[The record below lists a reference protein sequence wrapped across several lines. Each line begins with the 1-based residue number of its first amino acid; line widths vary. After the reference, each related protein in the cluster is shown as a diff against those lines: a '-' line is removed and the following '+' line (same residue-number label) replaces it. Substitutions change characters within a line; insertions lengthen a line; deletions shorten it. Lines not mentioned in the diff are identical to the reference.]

1 MSEEVWQGW
10 WQLIE
15 AKLSEA
21 GCSDFCHGSD
31 LRSSL
36 KKDDFENFVKV
47 ELLMP
52 FASAVSEFE
61 KKNFNLLKSINTST
75 HLSANLQSRL
85 KYSWEHNFKFYWRKI
100 QLEDAQ
106 GRPIK
111 QIDGKVDWRS
121 VVSDEEV
128 PSERRDE
135 FEEKIKLLKGVGTR
149 GEYQDSLYY
158 AFHET
163 EKQRN
168 FWLNYSPQLAKMF
181 VAHTS
186 DWVEKGEEEFLPWME
201 QDREKYWQQAVVVAQ
216 EVAAGFAEDLEGV
229 KKRILRDLGGKWWYR
244 VKQFREEAL
253 PWVLVVLVV
262 VANFFK
268 EQVVDFFKWLW
279 HLL

>member
-1 MSEEVWQGW
+1 M
-10 WQLIE
+10 
-15 AKLSEA
+15 
-21 GCSDFCHGSD
+21 
-31 LRSSL
+31 
-36 KKDDFENFVKV
+36 EN
-47 ELLMP
+47 
-52 FASAVSEFE
+52 
-61 KKNFNLLKSINTST
+61 INTST

-85 KYSWEHNFKFYWRKI
+85 KYSWEDNFKFYWRKI

-111 QIDGKVDWRS
+111 QIDGKVDWSS

-135 FEEKIKLLKGVGTR
+135 FKERKKSLKNAGSR
-149 GEYQDSLYY
+149 EYVQDRLYN

-168 FWLNYSPQLAKMF
+168 FWLNHSRQLAKMF

-186 DWVEKGEEEFLPWME
+186 DWMEKGEEEFLPWME

-229 KKRILRDLGGKWWYR
+229 KKRILRDLGGKWRYR

-253 PWVLVVLVV
+253 PWVLVALVV

-268 EQVVDFFKWLW
+268 KQVVDFF
-279 HLL
+279 